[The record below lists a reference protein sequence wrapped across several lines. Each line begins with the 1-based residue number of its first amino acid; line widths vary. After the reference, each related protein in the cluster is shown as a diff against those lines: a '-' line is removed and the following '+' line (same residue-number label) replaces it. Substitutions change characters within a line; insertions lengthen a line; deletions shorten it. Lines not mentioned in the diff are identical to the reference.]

1 MGLGGYEV
9 IIHFWMCNNKIMLIR
24 HVLFD
29 APPAPPT
36 PTKKKKTPKI
46 IY

>member
-29 APPAPPT
+29 PPPP
-36 PTKKKKTPKI
+36 PKKNKTPKI

>member
-9 IIHFWMCNNKIMLIR
+9 IIHFWMCNNKIMLIH

-29 APPAPPT
+29 PPPHQ
-36 PTKKKKTPKI
+36 KKNKTPKI